1 MVLDTSLYKVFSWS
15 FIGLIRSELYC
26 LGIKIQ
32 KKFFYYLFRSRTN
45 YIRLKNLIIKKLPEQ
60 NFHALSFI
68 SKRSFICCGSVI
80 SFVVVAVFI
89 NCSNSQQYHYS
100 SHVCHNLGKNLTLN
114 KVFVTYTLVLTNT
127 KWP

>member
-1 MVLDTSLYKVFSWS
+1 MVLDTSLYQILSWS
-15 FIGLIRSELYC
+15 FMELIRYALYC
-26 LGIKIQ
+26 LEIRMQ
-32 KKFFYYLFRSRTN
+32 KKNYCLCRSRTN